1 MQGFHSMPPLST
13 TCASMCVFPSYLSL
27 TRLCPWLSHPPYL
40 LSLFVP
46 MSVLTP
52 VPVSSP
58 YVLVCIFPVLFWQSL
73 LLCLVLLHLCYYVNS
88 FQLCS
93 PCVPT
98 SLVISLYIYCV
109 SVPLFFVRQSVHHAP
124 VIMFCV
130 LCVQCI
136 IWFSLA
142 SPSLVIVQLPP
153 IFFFTVHCSLSK
165 TPSLLVSR
173 LVLYLHLGPHP
184 APAFQP

>member
-1 MQGFHSMPPLST
+1 MQDFHSMPPLST
-13 TCASMCVFPSYLSL
+13 TCASSYLSL

-124 VIMFCV
+124 CSCYHV
-130 LCVQCI
+130 LCSLCLVYNLVQ
-136 IWFSLA
+136 FSFSQFSYSLA
-142 SPSLVIVQLPP
+142 PSH
-153 IFFFTVHCSLSK
+153 FFLYCSL
-165 TPSLLVSR
+165 
-173 LVLYLHLGPHP
+173 
-184 APAFQP
+184 QPK

>member
-98 SLVISLYIYCV
+98 SLVISLYILCQCPFV
-109 SVPLFFVRQSVHHAP
+109 FCQVVCSPCTMFLLSCSVFSV
-124 VIMFCV
+124 
-130 LCVQCI
+130 
-136 IWFSLA
+136 FS
-142 SPSLVIVQLPP
+142 V
-153 IFFFTVHCSLSK
+153 
-165 TPSLLVSR
+165 
-173 LVLYLHLGPHP
+173 
-184 APAFQP
+184 

>member
-73 LLCLVLLHLCYYVNS
+73 LLCYYVNS

-124 VIMFCV
+124 CSCYHV
-130 LCVQCI
+130 LCSLCLVYNLVQ
-136 IWFSLA
+136 FSFSQFSYSLA
-142 SPSLVIVQLPP
+142 PSH
-153 IFFFTVHCSLSK
+153 FFLYCSL
-165 TPSLLVSR
+165 
-173 LVLYLHLGPHP
+173 
-184 APAFQP
+184 QPK